1 MINRCLII
9 FMELSFLGCAYK
21 SNREIMNSW
30 MGSHISAVIRSWGPP
45 TQITSD
51 GAGGKIY
58 IRRPQPIQLPPEP
71 PPAPQE
77 QVLLTNVKL
86 PKNNLMQLIDGL
98 RFKPIITVTRCST
111 CVLMVSFTIG
121 VHDKNKHVMKAA
133 TPNRN

>member
-71 PPAPQE
+71 PPAPPGASAAYKRQVAQE
-77 QVLLTNVKL
+77 QLNATYRRIAVQTH
-86 PKNNLMQLIDGL
+86 NNSYKMFYV
-98 RFKPIITVTRCST
+98 R
-111 CVLMVSFTIG
+111 
-121 VHDKNKHVMKAA
+121 
-133 TPNRN
+133 PNGIVYHWRAR